1 MKLKGYDVKRLFIRA
16 RDDEKYT
23 IEENLI
29 FKLIKEKIQSSYD
42 WKKM

>member
-1 MKLKGYDVKRLFIRA
+1 MN
-16 RDDEKYT
+16 EKYT

-29 FKLIKEKIQSSYD
+29 FKLIKEKIQSPYD

>member
-1 MKLKGYDVKRLFIRA
+1 MN
-16 RDDEKYT
+16 EKYT